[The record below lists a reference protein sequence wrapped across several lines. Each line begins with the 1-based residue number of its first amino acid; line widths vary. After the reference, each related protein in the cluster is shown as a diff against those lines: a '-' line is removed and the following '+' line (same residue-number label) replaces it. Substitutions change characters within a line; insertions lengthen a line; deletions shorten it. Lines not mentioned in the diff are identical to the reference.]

1 MQPGPLHAHSSV
13 LFASSLPIFH
23 PTLGE
28 GHGCFSPF
36 AARAEKD
43 EGLGWDIDGAAQG
56 AALTA
61 TVRAPPQQH
70 LQKIKACS
78 KNSKREELVGWTS
91 GGQKQ
96 LLLLS
101 RQEVKEER

>member
-1 MQPGPLHAHSSV
+1 MSAYLPLQQGQRKMRSLAGAWMEQPRVQHQQPQPL
-13 LFASSLPIFH
+13 LP
-23 PTLGE
+23 P
-28 GHGCFSPF
+28 
-36 AARAEKD
+36 R
-43 EGLGWDIDGAAQG
+43 
-56 AALTA
+56 
-61 TVRAPPQQH
+61 QH

-101 RQEVKEER
+101 RQEVKEEG